1 MASFFS
7 EATGKNMEYRG
18 WLSDN
23 IRIVF
28 LAHANSPGDLRAR
41 PAGQS
46 GDYALVSHSAD
57 QIKKVMVDMDAAE
70 VALHAL
76 LHSHL
81 GRQVARMHEDEEAAA
96 EDQRPRR
103 GRRKGG

>member
-7 EATGKNMEYRG
+7 AATGNNLEYRG

-41 PAGQS
+41 PTGVS
-46 GDYALVSHSAD
+46 GEYGLVSHSAD
-57 QIKKVMVDMDAAE
+57 QVKKVMVDMDAAD
-70 VALHAL
+70 VALHSQPKIKHKL
-76 LHSHL
+76 
-81 GRQVARMHEDEEAAA
+81 QDEEPAA

>member
-41 PAGQS
+41 LAGQS
-46 GDYALVSHSAD
+46 GDYQLVSHTAV
-57 QIKKVMVDMDAAE
+57 QVKNVMVDMDAAD
-70 VALHAL
+70 V
-76 LHSHL
+76 
-81 GRQVARMHEDEEAAA
+81 QMHTAAKTATIEHESDEEAAA
-96 EDQRPRR
+96 EDQRPHR
-103 GRRKGG
+103 GRRKRG